1 MEGMQGGDRDPS
13 DDTGDDED
21 AILNDPSSLRR
32 VTRLYGAVD
41 LEAHY
46 PTTQVE
52 SGDTDGNPGST
63 RAMSAPSPIVGALID
78 RYPILDILGQG
89 GMGEVLSGRDERIGR
104 AVAIKRLRV
113 ENPSPEVLARFLRE
127 PRIQGRLEHPA
138 VVPVH
143 ELQQTEGEQ
152 PFFVMKQ
159 LAGTTLADVIPKL
172 ALGNV
177 RAIEDFSR
185 QRLLRAFAEVCLAI
199 EFAHTKRVVHRDL
212 KPANIVLGDFG
223 EVYVLDWG
231 IARIT
236 EDAAESMGEGLS
248 DISAVVADPHTVAGT
263 ILGTPGYISPE
274 QIRGDYFL
282 DGRADVYSLG
292 CILFEILALSPLH
305 PRGQAGLASALSGTD
320 ARPSARAPG
329 RDVPPELDLI
339 CVKATQVDPGQRFE
353 TARQLHDAVQ
363 HFLDGNRDHELR
375 RELARTELAEARRAL
390 AAGNGPT
397 ERRDALRAAAR
408 ALALD
413 PTDRE
418 SADLVG
424 HLMLEPPTET
434 PVEVERELEHLDL
447 DALRASARFGMFAAI
462 AYLAFFPILYL
473 IGFHETWY
481 MVAGPSLCVSIIVIQ
496 AVVAPRHPYLSGY
509 LSIAGNLL
517 MFALLGWMVSP
528 IVIGPGPAI
537 IMVTLMAA
545 HRRLI
550 PTWVLAILTV
560 AATLAPWILEIAGLT
575 ETRTDVS
582 GNVLMLRTAAEHL
595 DRSATLA
602 GLFMYI
608 VALTHLAALL
618 SRLQDDDRRR
628 VRRAMQLQSWQLRQ
642 LVPRPVSQPPRG
654 PEK

>member
-1 MEGMQGGDRDPS
+1 MEGSDREPS
-13 DDTGDDED
+13 EEDGDDAAEIHD
-21 AILNDPSSLRR
+21 TPRPR

-41 LEAHY
+41 LENY
-46 PTTQVE
+46 PITQVD
-52 SGDTDGNPGST
+52 SGDTDGNPNST

-89 GMGEVLSGRDERIGR
+89 GMGEVLSARDELIGR
-104 AVAIKRLRV
+104 PVAIKRLRV

-127 PRIQGRLEHPA
+127 ARIQGRLEHPA

-143 ELQQTEGEQ
+143 ELQQAENEQ

-159 LAGTTLADVIPKL
+159 LTGTTLADVIPKL

-177 RAIEDFSR
+177 RAIEDFSL

-236 EDAAESMGEGLS
+236 EDAEEATGADGGFQ
-248 DISAVVADPHTVAGT
+248 DIGTVVGDPHTVAGA
-263 ILGTPGYISPE
+263 ILGTPGYIAPE

-292 CILFEILALSPLH
+292 CILFEILAWSPLH
-305 PRGQAGLASALSGTD
+305 PRGQAGLASALAGTD
-320 ARPSARAPG
+320 ARPSVRAPA
-329 RDVPPELDLI
+329 RDVPPELDRI
-339 CVKATQVDPGQRFE
+339 CFNATHLDPAQRFE

-390 AAGNGPT
+390 GSGNGPT
-397 ERRDALRAAAR
+397 ARRDALRAAAR

-434 PVEVERELEHLDL
+434 PAEVERELEELDL
-447 DALRASARFGMFAAI
+447 DALRASGRFGMFAAI
-462 AYLAFFPILYL
+462 AYLAFFPILYWV
-473 IGFHETWY
+473 GFHETWY
-481 MVAGPSLCVSIIVIQ
+481 MVAGPALCVAIIVIQ
-496 AVVAPRHPYLSGY
+496 IVITPRQPYLSGY
-509 LSIAGNLL
+509 LSISGNLL

-550 PTWVLAILTV
+550 PSWILALMTVL
-560 AATLAPWILEIAGLT
+560 ATLAPWIIEIAGLT
-575 ETRTDVS
+575 ETRTGVS
-582 GNVLMLRTAAEHL
+582 GNFLMLRTAADQL
-595 DRSATLA
+595 DSSATLA

-608 VALTHLAALL
+608 VALIHLAALL

-642 LVPRPVSQPPRG
+642 LMPRPHSKPAHDP
-654 PEK
+654 KKSAAA